1 MEVAVIYEDNTA
13 AAAWAKTDGK
23 DHNRTK
29 HIDIRYQLIND
40 HVKKGDIT
48 VEMCPTAEMVADI
61 MTKPLQPDLHYRTT
75 ARMMGKATQMSKH
88 SEDDL
93 QETLKSFTQLKL
105 DDSKRDTDESEL
117 PDQIEDVD
125 LVVDDRLSR
134 ASTPVFYLGS
144 DA

>member
-1 MEVAVIYEDNTA
+1 
-13 AAAWAKTDGK
+13 
-23 DHNRTK
+23 
-29 HIDIRYQLIND
+29 
-40 HVKKGDIT
+40 
-48 VEMCPTAEMVADI
+48 
-61 MTKPLQPDLHYRTT
+61 
-75 ARMMGKATQMSKH
+75 MMGKATQMSKH

>member
-1 MEVAVIYEDNTA
+1 MEANYLSFEDV
-13 AAAWAKTDGK
+13 
-23 DHNRTK
+23 
-29 HIDIRYQLIND
+29 QPLIE
-40 HVKKGDIT
+40 V
-48 VEMCPTAEMVADI
+48 
-61 MTKPLQPDLHYRTT
+61 
-75 ARMMGKATQMSKH
+75 SFW
-88 SEDDL
+88 
-93 QETLKSFTQLKL
+93 LKFTQLKL